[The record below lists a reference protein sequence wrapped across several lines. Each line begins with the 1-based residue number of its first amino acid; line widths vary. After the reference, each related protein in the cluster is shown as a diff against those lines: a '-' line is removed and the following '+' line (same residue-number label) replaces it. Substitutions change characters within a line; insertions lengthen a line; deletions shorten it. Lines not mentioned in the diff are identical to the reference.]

1 MTKFLNLS
9 NDSTFENSSPYIAPT
24 QKAVKEALDLK
35 ADKLTTYTK
44 DEVDALIEDI
54 PSGGGSVTPQDLE
67 PKVNRDELADV
78 ALSGSYTDLAN
89 KPIIPTT
96 VSELS
101 DSNNYVLNSSLS
113 NIATSGSWNDLSNTP
128 TTIANYGITD
138 AYTKTEIDGKLTS
151 SMHFKGTVANYEAL
165 SNITNPSVGDMYNA
179 LDTGSNYA
187 YDGTNWDKLSENID
201 LSNYVTTDGIEAIV
215 GAIVEDEG
223 LITINDIPTNV
234 SSFTNDA
241 GYLTQHQD
249 ISGKAD
255 KATTYTKAEVD
266 ALIEDIPGG
275 GSGGVTREEMEEAI
289 EDFITLDNI
298 QAGNYVTVTPDGQG
312 NIVIDSIYSGGSQ
325 VDLSNYYTKAEA
337 NKAFGIKAS
346 EHTHANKSTILDLFS
361 LDGGVLKWN
370 GNPIP
375 INPTSVEETM
385 DGTYDNQ
392 EIFNTGTICIEN
404 DIKVIS
410 QSIVYMTNPM
420 PPTQNLE
427 EGEEDPN
434 TTYLYVYNN
443 DYLLDTII
451 LPPTSTQGY
460 ELPIIK
466 TIKIKAT
473 GRVSSQLIISGY
485 CY

>member
-1 MTKFLNLS
+1 M
-9 NDSTFENSSPYIAPT
+9 
-24 QKAVKEALDLK
+24 DLK
-35 ADKLTTYTK
+35 ADKSDTYTK
-44 DEVDALIEDI
+44 SQVYTKTEVDTIAENIVIE
-54 PSGGGSVTPQDLE
+54 GGGVTPQDLE
-67 PKVNRDELADV
+67 PKVNRTELADV
-78 ALSGSYTDLAN
+78 AFSGSYTNLAN
-89 KPIIPTT
+89 TPSIPTKVSDLTNDSGFITSSSIPTT
-96 VSELS
+96 
-101 DSNNYVLNSSLS
+101 
-113 NIATSGSWNDLSNTP
+113 
-128 TTIANYGITD
+128 
-138 AYTKTEIDGKLTS
+138 
-151 SMHFKGTVANYEAL
+151 
-165 SNITNPSVGDMYNA
+165 
-179 LDTGSNYA
+179 
-187 YDGTNWDKLSENID
+187 
-201 LSNYVTTDGIEAIV
+201 
-215 GAIVEDEG
+215 
-223 LITINDIPTNV
+223 V

-255 KATTYTKAEVD
+255 KSTTYTKQEVDSKLSSAMHFKGTVANYAALSNVSNPDVGDMYNLLDTGSNYAWDGSVWDKLSENIDLSNYVTVEGLTTLIDAEVD
-266 ALIEDIPGG
+266 ELGLVDSTDLATKQDVLTAGSNITISNNTISATVPDISGKADKSDTYTKSQVYTKTEVDTIIENIPGG
-275 GSGGVTREEMEEAI
+275 GSGGVTQEELQEAI

-298 QAGNYVTVTPDGQG
+298 QAGNYVTITPDGEG
-312 NIVIDSIYSGGSQ
+312 NIVIDSIYSGGNQ

-337 NKAFGIKAS
+337 NKAFGQKSS
-346 EHTHANKSTILDLFS
+346 EHTHANKTTILDLFS

-375 INPTSVEETM
+375 INPTSVESTI

-392 EIFNTGTICIEN
+392 LIFNTGTICTEN

-410 QSIVYMTNPM
+410 QSVVYMTNPM
-420 PPTQNLE
+420 PATSDLE

-434 TTYLYVYNN
+434 TTYIYVYNN